1 VGQSQK
7 ENVPGSGSRAFLKS
21 EDVEIRFIQP
31 VETMHYEI
39 DSNRQLNGRFFDVL
53 AKQTD

>member
-1 VGQSQK
+1 MGQSQK
-7 ENVPGSGSRAFLKS
+7 ENVRDQASRAFLKS

-39 DSNRQLNGRFFDVL
+39 DSIGQLIRSVVG
-53 AKQTD
+53 